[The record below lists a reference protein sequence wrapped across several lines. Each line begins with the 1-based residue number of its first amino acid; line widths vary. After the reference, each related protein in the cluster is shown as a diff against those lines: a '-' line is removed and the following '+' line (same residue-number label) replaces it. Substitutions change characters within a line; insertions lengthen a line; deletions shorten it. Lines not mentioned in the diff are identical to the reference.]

1 MPNTSQPSSALWTT
15 TAEYVGFVAVLGIL
29 CAIFGSMSENF
40 LTVGTITT
48 IANQIPALLV
58 VSVGM
63 TLVLIIAGIDLSV
76 GSILAVS
83 AAVTGVLIKQ
93 AEWSITLAAMAG
105 LLTGT
110 VVGAINGSISVLIG
124 IPSFIVTLGMLEIAR
139 GATYRVTDSQSIYIG
154 SKIEGF
160 SEPLKSIGVSPA
172 FLVAVGVVVLGQ
184 FVLSRTTYGRYC
196 RGIGGNR
203 EAVRLSGVD
212 TRPYEIATFAI
223 LGCLCALGGL
233 MQLSKIPS
241 VDPNAGV
248 GLELLAIAAAVIGG
262 TSLAGGR
269 GSIVNTFFGVL
280 IIQVLTSGLSSVGAE
295 EADKRIITGTVIVA
309 AVILDAYRT
318 GLRRWLSS
326 LLGSKS

>member
-1 MPNTSQPSSALWTT
+1 MNEAPRKSIAWWAAL
-15 TAEYVGFVAVLGIL
+15 AEYVGFVGVLAVLCG
-29 CAIFGSMSENF
+29 IFGSMSENF
-40 LTVGTITT
+40 LSVGTMTT

-93 AEWSITLAAMAG
+93 YEWSIWLAALAG
-105 LLTGT
+105 LFTGT
-110 VVGAINGSISVLIG
+110 IVGIINGAISVLVG

-139 GATYRVTDSQSIYIG
+139 GATYYVTDSQSIYIG

-160 SEPLKSIGVSPA
+160 SEPLESIGVSPA
-172 FLVAVGVVVLGQ
+172 FVVAMGVVLLGQ
-184 FVLSRTTYGRYC
+184 FVLSKTTYGRYC

-203 EAVRLSGVD
+203 EAVRLSGID
-212 TRPYEIATFAI
+212 ARPYEIATFAI
-223 LGCLCALGGL
+223 LGCLCGLGGL
-233 MQLSKIPS
+233 MLLSKIPT

-269 GSIVNTFFGVL
+269 GSVINTLFGVL
-280 IIQVLTSGLSSVGAE
+280 IIQVLTSGLSSIGAD
-295 EADKRIITGTVIVA
+295 EADKRMITGTVIVL
-309 AVILDAYRT
+309 AVVFDAYRT
-318 GLRRWLSS
+318 GFRRWLNS
-326 LLGSKS
+326 LLGSKT